1 MNIGVGA
8 VGDDETTDR
17 IGQVIS
23 YYHQTDFDYR
33 IAWLNSA
40 NLALHFGYYEDGIYS
55 HAMALENTNRVLAG
69 LARVRPGD
77 RVLDAGC
84 GLGGSSCWLAAKRG
98 ASVIGITPVT
108 FQVDQAR
115 HIAALRGLS
124 DRVSF
129 ECADYTGTPFP
140 DASFDVVWAL
150 ESLCHTPNKPAFYK
164 EASRLLR
171 PGGRLI
177 VAEYMRT
184 SRGLPA
190 KDEALIREWLG
201 GWMIPDLDTGT
212 EHVQA
217 AMAAGLDA
225 AEMHDNTVKTRRSL
239 RRLYIVSRV
248 AQPIDAALHAA
259 RLRSSTQHGNV
270 IASIRQYQALR
281 NSLWFYGILS
291 AVK

>member
-1 MNIGVGA
+1 MNTGVGA
-8 VGDDETTDR
+8 VEDNETADR

-23 YYHQTDFDYR
+23 YYQQTDFDYR

-40 NLALHFGYYEDGIYS
+40 NLALHFGYYEAGIHS
-55 HAMALENTNRVLAG
+55 HAMALENTNSVLAG
-69 LARVRPGD
+69 LARVCPGD

-108 FQVDQAR
+108 FQVDQAT
-115 HIAALRGLS
+115 HIAARRGLS

-129 ECADYTGTPFP
+129 ECADYTGAPFP

-150 ESLCHTPNKPAFYK
+150 ESLCHAPNKAAFYK

-190 KDEALIREWLG
+190 KDEALMREWLG
-201 GWMIPDLDTGT
+201 GWTIPDLDTGA

-217 AMAAGLDA
+217 AVAAGLGA
-225 AEMHDNTVKTRRSL
+225 VKVHDNTGKTRRSL
-239 RRLYIVSRV
+239 RRLYMLSRI

-259 RLRSSTQHGNV
+259 RLRSNTQHGNV

-281 NSLWFYGILS
+281 NGLWFYGLLL